1 MPEKKSN
8 FLKQYYN
15 NKIKLFINEWK
26 FYKENIEYSVQL
38 PGLGFIWILIKNEK
52 EETVFEKK
60 IV

>member
-38 PGLGFIWILIKNEK
+38 SNLGFIWILIKNEK
-52 EETVFEKK
+52 VETVFEKK